1 MCVSFYLST
10 AKLLFVDVSFK
21 ANRKKY
27 VLLKNSTKIFQ
38 NIPLFKRTTYF
49 YVATGDF

>member
-1 MCVSFYLST
+1 MCISFYLST